1 MVRKLGTRRQRK
13 WRFLRSPYLSGTRN
27 ISPSQTLRCNRHW
40 SATHNRARQENLE
53 GEPLLGRT
61 VQPFHCERQVPIP
74 ILHASLRNC
83 SHSSMMRIWRD
94 FTFTNYILSVLEPYI
109 HQHTYIHTYVCMH
122 IYYASISISIA
133 MPCVKENFP

>member
-1 MVRKLGTRRQRK
+1 MVRKLGTQSQRK
-13 WRFLRSPYLSGTRN
+13 WRFLRFPYLSGTRN
-27 ISPSQTLRCNRHW
+27 ISPSQTLRCNRHR

-61 VQPFHCERQVPIP
+61 VQPFHCERQVPVP

-83 SHSSMMRIWRD
+83 SHSSMMGIWRD
-94 FTFTNYILSVLEPYI
+94 LPSPTIYIICVRTI
-109 HQHTYIHTYVCMH
+109 HTSAYIHTH
-122 IYYASISISIA
+122 IRVHAHLLCIYISIA